1 MALNPKAQSLLLNI
15 CKLYAAS
22 PSQTVFSTDTP
33 VLLNYSNSFFYELE
47 NAGYITFT
55 DMITAI
61 VPTEISITMI
71 KHTMFKISVPVS
83 TFFPPFFNLKAI
95 SQLEKTL

>member
-1 MALNPKAQSLLLNI
+1 MDLNPKAQSLLLNI

-55 DMITAI
+55 DNV
-61 VPTEISITMI
+61 VPTFEVLDKTISYAHEIDLI
-71 KHTMFKISVPVS
+71 
-83 TFFPPFFNLKAI
+83 
-95 SQLEKTL
+95 